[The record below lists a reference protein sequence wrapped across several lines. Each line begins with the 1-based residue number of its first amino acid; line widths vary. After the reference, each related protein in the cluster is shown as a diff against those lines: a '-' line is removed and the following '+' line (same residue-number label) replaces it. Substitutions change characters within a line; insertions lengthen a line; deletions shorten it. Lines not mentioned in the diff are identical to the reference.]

1 MPRAEK
7 SKRDELTFQQRK
19 FVNEY
24 LKHGIGRNAA
34 ISAGYSEKSADSMA
48 SQLLKLPK
56 IKKAIKA
63 KEDEFEMAAL
73 ITKESVLSGIYDIA
87 NDKEASRTEK
97 LNAYKLLGQHLA
109 MFTDKQIIQNENS
122 NPFKKMSDDEIL
134 KMYEEQ
140 KRFKKES

>member
-24 LKHGIGRNAA
+24 LKHGIGRNAC

-56 IKKAIKA
+56 IKKAIEA
-63 KEDEFEMAAL
+63 KEKEFEMAAI
-73 ITKESVLSGIYDIA
+73 ITKEKILSEILNIA
-87 NDKEASRTEK
+87 EDKEATRSEK
-97 LNAYKLLGQHLA
+97 LNALKLLGQHLA
-109 MFTDKQIIQNENS
+109 MFTDKQIVQTEKG
-122 NPFKKMSDDEIL
+122 NPFENLSDEEIMKMA
-134 KMYEEQ
+134 EESQ
-140 KRFKKES
+140 RFKKQG